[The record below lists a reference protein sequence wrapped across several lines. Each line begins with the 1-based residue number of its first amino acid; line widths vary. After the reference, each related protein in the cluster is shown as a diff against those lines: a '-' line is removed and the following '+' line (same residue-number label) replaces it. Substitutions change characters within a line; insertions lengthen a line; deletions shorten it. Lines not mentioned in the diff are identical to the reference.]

1 LLRQVRE
8 GIENGWDKK
17 SQLKALLD
25 FYESLIF
32 QRVRGDTFKS
42 TILYFLAVLGIDEET
57 RRLRQANDFSYMLAG
72 VVYCMR
78 VIAVEV
84 ILPSEERE
92 DQGDKDNKRFK
103 RTRDDFLAD
112 STYSVMS
119 KALSILAYGK
129 SIAMNHSNASSIS
142 WSLDRM
148 EMSYKGRPIDVAR
161 FICIVRSVVEE
172 AEGQL

>member
-42 TILYFLAVLGIDEET
+42 TILHFLAVLGIDEET
-57 RRLRQANDFSYMLAG
+57 RRLRQANDFSYILAG

-78 VIAVEV
+78 VIAVKV

-92 DQGDKDNKRFK
+92 DQSDKDDKRFK

-112 STYSVMS
+112 STYSVIS
-119 KALSILAYGK
+119 KALSILAYSK
-129 SIAMNHSNASSIS
+129 SIAINHSNTGSIS
-142 WSLDRM
+142 WSLDRT

-161 FICIVRSVVEE
+161 FVRMVQSVVEE